1 MSLLDQFTLEELQEL
16 IKYAE
21 PDEAALIADVLEA
34 EWRALDGLDEYFPT
48 ARPQQR
54 QPEGDWGL
62 WVLLAGRGFGKTR
75 VGAEWIIEEAT
86 RHLGSYAIAAP
97 TYGDGRDICIEGE
110 SGVRGVLER
119 RGRWNPRAW
128 NRSLGE
134 MVLDNGSRLKVGSAD
149 EPDRFRG
156 WNFAGAWCEELA
168 AWRRPDAWTQ
178 LRLATRLGRARTV
191 VTTTPKPVKLIRDLV
206 ARKDQPGVEFT
217 LGSTFDNE
225 ANLSAEFITEVR
237 QAYEGTRVGRQ
248 ELYGELLLDTPGAL
262 WTLAMIDPHRAA
274 QVPPLRRVVVA
285 VDPAVT
291 AGEDSDQTGIVAA
304 GVADDGH
311 IYVLADRTLRS
322 SPDGWARAAVDL
334 YDELGADR
342 IVAEVNNGGD
352 LVETVLR
359 AVDLS
364 VPVRK
369 VHASRGKR
377 MRAEPVAALYEQG
390 RVHHVGDLAALE
402 DQLTTWTPDAAGSP
416 DRMDALVW
424 AITDLAV
431 EPMQRR
437 RRSIVDVSA
446 A

>member
-1 MSLLDQFTLEELQEL
+1 MSLLDQYSIEELQEL
-16 IKYAE
+16 IRLAE
-21 PDEAALIADVLEA
+21 PDEAALIANVLEA
-34 EWRALDGLDEYFPT
+34 EWKALEGSDEFFPS
-48 ARPQQR
+48 ARPAQR
-54 QPEGDWGL
+54 PPDGEWGI
-62 WVLLAGRGFGKTR
+62 WALLAGRGFGKTR
-75 VGAEWIIEEAT
+75 VGAEWLVEEAT
-86 RHLGSYAIAAP
+86 HHLGSYAIAAP

-178 LRLATRLGRARTV
+178 LRLATRLGRSRIV
-191 VTTTPKPVKLIRDLV
+191 VTTTPRPVKLIKSLV
-206 ARKDQPGVEFT
+206 AREGDGVIIT
-217 LGSTFDNE
+217 RGSTYDNE
-225 ANLSAEFITEVR
+225 ANLSAEYVAEMRAT
-237 QAYEGTRVGRQ
+237 YEGTRVGRQ
-248 ELYGELLLDTPGAL
+248 ELRGELLLDTPGAL
-262 WTLAMIDPHRAA
+262 WTVAMIDNH
-274 QVPPLRRVVVA
+274 RRVLHPALHRLVVA
-285 VDPAVT
+285 IDPAVT
-291 AGEDSDQTGIVAA
+291 SGEDSDSTGIVAA
-304 GVADDGH
+304 GIGTDGH
-311 IYVLADRTLRS
+311 VYVLADRTCRA
-322 SPDGWARAAVDL
+322 SPEGWARAAVNL
-334 YDELGADR
+334 YDELGGDR

-359 AVDLS
+359 TVDRN

-390 RVHHVGDLAALE
+390 KVHHVGGLPELE
-402 DQLTTWTPDAAGSP
+402 DQMTTWTPESADSP
-416 DRMDALVW
+416 DRLDALVW
-424 AITDLAV
+424 AITDLAI
-431 EPMQRR
+431 EPLARR
-437 RRSIVDVSA
+437 RRSIVGTSA